1 MDIRNNNDK
10 RLWFRI
16 KSIEKRID
24 KLGPIGCKNF
34 DWLEWER
41 LNEESSNLYSQLS
54 VHRNIVKSILS
65 RYC

>member
-1 MDIRNNNDK
+1 MEIRNDNDK

-16 KSIEKRID
+16 KSIEKGID

-54 VHRNIVKSILS
+54 VFDDILKNLKMK
-65 RYC
+65 YD